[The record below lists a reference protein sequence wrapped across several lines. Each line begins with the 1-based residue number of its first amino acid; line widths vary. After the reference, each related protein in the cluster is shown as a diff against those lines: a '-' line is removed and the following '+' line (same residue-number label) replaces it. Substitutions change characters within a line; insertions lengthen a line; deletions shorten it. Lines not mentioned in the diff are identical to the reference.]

1 MKTNVLWF
9 CVAVGITAGAA
20 MESQGADPE
29 LGAAIAQQF
38 GEAHLRNVVLVKAP
52 PSETDPV
59 QWKVYAIDPY
69 RDGQL
74 LRMAAKRT
82 NGKWD
87 VVPAGA
93 GKLLQR
99 VPKQRLDLRR
109 LRIDSKEARG
119 VARRQADLA
128 RVTFAKVDYQLAANE
143 KTALPEWGLAL
154 QDKTGYEVGFC
165 VISAETGAVI
175 SQDWTPK
182 SVATAPPPDSKSKAE
197 RAGEEAARKVKRS
210 VRKAWEWTEK
220 AGRTT
225 GGFFRELFR

>member
-1 MKTNVLWF
+1 M
-9 CVAVGITAGAA
+9 AAGAA
-20 MESQGADPE
+20 MESQGADRE
-29 LGAAIAQQF
+29 LGSAIARQF

-59 QWKVYAIDPY
+59 QWKVYSMDPY
-69 RDGQL
+69 RDRQILRTVATKANGQ
-74 LRMAAKRT
+74 
-82 NGKWD
+82 WD

-99 VPKQRLDLRR
+99 VPKRRLDLRR
-109 LRIDSKEARG
+109 LKVDSKEARG
-119 VARRQADLA
+119 LASRQAGLA
-128 RVTFAKVDYQLAANE
+128 RVAFAKVDYQLAANE
-143 KTALPEWGLAL
+143 ETAVPEWGLAL
-154 QDKTGYEVGFC
+154 QDKTGHEVGFC

-175 SQDWTPK
+175 SHDWTPK
-182 SVATAPPPDSKSKAE
+182 PGTAAPPTPESKSKAE
-197 RAGEEAARKVKRS
+197 KAGEEAARKVKRS